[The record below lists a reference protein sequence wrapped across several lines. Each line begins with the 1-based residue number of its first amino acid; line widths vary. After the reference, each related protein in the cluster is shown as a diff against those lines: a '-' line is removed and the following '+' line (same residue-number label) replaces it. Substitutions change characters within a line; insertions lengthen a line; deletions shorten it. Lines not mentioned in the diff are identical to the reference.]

1 MKLLLIIISIYSF
14 LLANI
19 SYAEEHSDLD
29 IKKLVYSTPDDESS
43 EEYYSWVEKIKTAR
57 SISPDILKLLKNEGN
72 WELFYHSF
80 SILRVR
86 GDLALGDLEK
96 LLDEAISI
104 ADSPKAPTMSEKIY
118 ASGIFSLLEDYP
130 SETNE
135 EILLKYFDCH
145 DGSFR
150 TSIINALGSIGTE
163 KCLPKLKQFIDAHTT
178 EHGADTHAN
187 LTSVIYEKI
196 EQREQRKNRGDA
208 RKTPNS
214 DITTPRQQETNYV
227 SQKDETESSTAQSK
241 FIVLA
246 MALVLIFVG
255 YKFLARSSRSS

>member
-1 MKLLLIIISIYSF
+1 MKF
-14 LLANI
+14 LLVALIFSLSSNFTY
-19 SYAEEHSDLD
+19 SEENSDLD
-29 IKKLVYSTPDDESS
+29 VKKLVYSTPDDESS

-57 SISPDILKLLKNEGN
+57 SISPNILKLLKNEEN

-80 SILRVR
+80 SALRVR
-86 GDLALGDLEK
+86 GDLELRDLEK

-135 EILLKYFDCH
+135 EILVKYFDCH

-163 KCLPKLKQFIDAHTT
+163 KCLPKLKQFIDVHTT
-178 EHGADTHAN
+178 EYGADTHAN

-196 EQREQRKNRGDA
+196 ERREQLKNRGDA
-208 RKTPNS
+208 RNKAIT
-214 DITTPRQQETNYV
+214 DVTTP
-227 SQKDETESSTAQSK
+227 SQRVTDDASQMDETESTSTQSK

-246 MALVLIFVG
+246 IALVLISLG
-255 YKFLARSSRSS
+255 YQFIAKSRQRQ